1 MGSAAG
7 IRRKGSVCLPSHW
20 KTDISWYLSRG
31 AIGTTWVRL
40 LRKAGRAVSSQWNVS
55 SEKFI
60 SSNWM
65 DEVIQIF
72 VIKIAG
78 QKTRQKDLK
87 EEQHFKNENQ
97 THLVLN
103 FKSFTY
109 KSLINSHVSNFSSK
123 RTEHL
128 WPPWAPSPRYPN
140 LYTDMKT
147 KTKNSFKKLQR
158 P

>member
-7 IRRKGSVCLPSHW
+7 IRTKGSVCLPSHW

-40 LRKAGRAVSSQWNVS
+40 LRKAGRALSSQWDVP

-78 QKTRQKDLK
+78 QKTRQKHLK
-87 EEQHFKNENQ
+87 EEQHFNNENQ
-97 THLVLN
+97 THLLFH
-103 FKSFTY
+103 FKSFIY
-109 KSLINSHVSNFSSK
+109 KSTINSHVSNLSSK

-128 WPPWAPSPRYPN
+128 WPPWAPSPRNTN

-147 KTKNSFKKLQR
+147 KTKKIF
-158 P
+158 